1 MLDKI
6 EDNQLN
12 ELNNKGMDDLTVLR
26 QIFNVN
32 QLMQNSTSNRIKNY
46 FTNYYNDLKTI
57 VLRRDFIELYPQIE
71 KIETEW
77 KNNLPVFNTANLS
90 LSDNQI
96 ESVMSGKKNKSV
108 EDFQQSIREIGNY
121 INNDTLKNI
130 DKRQVSQNEFVNQKT
145 VYNIVAAETL
155 LNNKSLFTVDLMKG
169 YTLGSNEIFRTEE
182 QKPLKKWKPM

>member
-6 EDNQLN
+6 EDTQLN
-12 ELNNKGMDDLTVLR
+12 ELNNKGMDDLAVLK

-108 EDFQQSIREIGNY
+108 EDFQQSIKEIGTY